1 MTFLVFSFT
10 LWLLPSTSSSRAS
23 LTHKTADE
31 NCQIEITRLMTNA
44 RSFPITRS
52 TELLPIYAYAWSVCI
67 IMMKEQQKSDYYS
80 ANCVHTKKKRS
91 SWKKHP
97 VPVERARACNEFLII
112 EGNPAGKWKHK
123 KSALFT
129 LFFCAYYFSLLCK
142 SDRQLGPA
150 HVGSWGW
157 DFFGQRDCFCLHFT
171 LVTLCSTPF
180 NTLYTVHVIFI
191 YSWCFRYRQRKNFF
205 FGALR
210 KIMESFSKQWLMAI
224 FNDFIIF
231 LSSFHPFSALKLI
244 ANQGRASGCCT
255 RDGTAWVGEQTFQ

>member
-1 MTFLVFSFT
+1 MPSHSPSHARPSFYPFMPT
-10 LWLLPSTSSSRAS
+10 LGRCALSRWRNRR
-23 LTHKTADE
+23 K
-31 NCQIEITRLMTNA
+31 
-44 RSFPITRS
+44 
-52 TELLPIYAYAWSVCI
+52 VI
-67 IMMKEQQKSDYYS
+67 IIQQTVYR
-80 ANCVHTKKKRS
+80 KKRS

-129 LFFCAYYFSLLCK
+129 LFFCAYYFSVLCK
-142 SDRQLGPA
+142 SDRRMGLA

-157 DFFGQRDCFCLHFT
+157 KFFGQRDCFCLHFT
-171 LVTLCSTPF
+171 LVTPCSTPF
-180 NTLYTVHVIFI
+180 NTLYTLFLFTHGAFDIVRGKT
-191 YSWCFRYRQRKNFF
+191 CF

-210 KIMESFSKQWLMAI
+210 KIMEQFSKQWLMAI

-231 LSSFHPFSALKLI
+231 LSFHPFSALKLI
-244 ANQGRASGCCT
+244 ANQGRAGWCCT